1 MALRT
6 ADLNQRNIELGKALK
21 AADAAAEAK
30 TEFLANMSHEL
41 RTPLNGVITA
51 AALAQDQN
59 RDESLNKF
67 LKIIEDSGSTLMG
80 VINDVLD
87 FSKIEAG
94 RLELEKETIM
104 FTELVELVTAPFRG
118 MVMDKDLRFRVDLDP
133 RLPAGFRGDSL
144 RLRQVLLNLVGNAVK
159 CTGPGGAVDLGIRL
173 NPGDAGTGD
182 KLRFEVKDTG
192 IGIPPEQQERLFV
205 PFSQADGSI
214 TRRYGGTGL
223 GLTISA
229 KLVKQMGG
237 EIGVESRQGE
247 GALFFFDL
255 DLYPAGDVSVQ
266 DPKPHFQAGAHGSL
280 TGLRVLVAED
290 NQTNRELIKVILD
303 QEGIQGVYV
312 ENGLEALKALERERY
327 DLVLMD
333 IQMPVMDGY
342 SAVQRIRSRP
352 EGRSLPVIAM
362 TAFATQEDRERCLQ
376 AGMDEHVA
384 KPIDREDLFDK
395 VTRLVSAVT
404 PGAENPGEDDPG
416 EQSSSTR
423 RRDPV
428 EADESR
434 EGGDEELMID
444 REAARTRLGGLPETV
459 MDELYRMFLEEG
471 EQIMAWLEIHREDE
485 EGTEKLE
492 KIHNL
497 KGMAANIGVNAVFQ
511 RARLLEAAWKEGRP
525 GGEDY
530 AELVRLW
537 VATGEFLRPRII

>member
-1 MALRT
+1 M
-6 ADLNQRNIELGKALK
+6 
-21 AADAAAEAK
+21 
-30 TEFLANMSHEL
+30 
-41 RTPLNGVITA
+41 
-51 AALAQDQN
+51 
-59 RDESLNKF
+59 
-67 LKIIEDSGSTLMG
+67 
-80 VINDVLD
+80 
-87 FSKIEAG
+87 
-94 RLELEKETIM
+94 
-104 FTELVELVTAPFRG
+104 
-118 MVMDKDLRFRVDLDP
+118 
-133 RLPAGFRGDSL
+133 
-144 RLRQVLLNLVGNAVK
+144 
-159 CTGPGGAVDLGIRL
+159 
-173 NPGDAGTGD
+173 
-182 KLRFEVKDTG
+182 
-192 IGIPPEQQERLFV
+192 
-205 PFSQADGSI
+205 
-214 TRRYGGTGL
+214 
-223 GLTISA
+223 
-229 KLVKQMGG
+229 
-237 EIGVESRQGE
+237 
-247 GALFFFDL
+247 
-255 DLYPAGDVSVQ
+255 
-266 DPKPHFQAGAHGSL
+266 

-416 EQSSSTR
+416 EQSSSTL